1 MSKWLPV
8 LIVLN
13 FLAVQ
18 SWAVT
23 YQTPMDE
30 SSWMVEGSIFECR
43 MTHDIPFYGKGV
55 FYKEAGEPATFDLK
69 PATARFKTGKA
80 SLVSEAP
87 VWKPKGNNVNLG
99 LVSVSKGKDPL
110 TLNETRSERIL
121 AELLAGQRIVIT
133 RKPWYGAESSARV
146 VLSSVNFTGAYRQY
160 VECLAALLPV
170 NFRQIERTAI
180 YFPSGKD
187 RLRPSELQKLEH
199 IAVYVKADPSV
210 QSFYID
216 GHTDAVGNRGE
227 NLELSKKRAEMVAAI
242 LKEKGIPS
250 DQIQVRWH
258 GERYPVATNRT
269 RMGRAQNRRV
279 TIRLEKNGAPSVP
292 DLARN

>member
-1 MSKWLPV
+1 M
-8 LIVLN
+8 
-13 FLAVQ
+13 AAH
-18 SWAVT
+18 SWAAT

-55 FYKEAGEPATFDLK
+55 FYKEAGEAATFDLK
-69 PATARFKTGKA
+69 PSRERFKTGKA

-87 VWKPKGNNVNLG
+87 VWKPRGKNVNLG
-99 LVSVSKGKDPL
+99 LVSVKQGKDPL
-110 TLNETRSERIL
+110 TLEEARTERIL
-121 AELLAGQRIVIT
+121 AELLAGQKIVIT
-133 RKPWYGAESSARV
+133 RKPWYGAEQSSRV
-146 VLSSVNFTGAYRQY
+146 VLSSVNFTGAYRQFM
-160 VECLAALLPV
+160 ECLATLLPV

-180 YFPSGKD
+180 YFPSGRD
-187 RLRPSELQKLEH
+187 SLRPSELKKLEH

-210 QSFYID
+210 QSFFID

-227 NLELSKKRAEMVAAI
+227 NLELSKKRAEMVATI
-242 LKEKGIPS
+242 LRQKGIPP

-279 TIRLEKNGAPSVP
+279 TIRLQKNGGPSVP
-292 DLARN
+292 ELARN